1 MATNTKLL
9 IAQAYADLLTKKNV
23 DKVTVK
29 DVVEVC
35 GITRQTFYYHYHDLL
50 DVIEWS
56 IRRQTEMALRES
68 LQQNNWEEA
77 LCSFLTVA
85 CKNRPLVRKLYASQK
100 RFETNSLIIDSVRTW
115 LTRVYQEKCENAD
128 LSLQQTEFA
137 IQFYTYAICGV
148 LLETVMSD
156 DTDMR
161 SKAEQIVQLMKT
173 PLT

>member
-1 MATNTKLL
+1 MATNTKLT

-35 GITRQTFYYHYHDLL
+35 GITRQTFYYHYQDLL

-56 IRRQTEMALRES
+56 IRRQTEIILQES
-68 LQQNNWEEA
+68 LQQDNLEDV
-77 LCSFLTVA
+77 LCSFLTAA
-85 CKNRPLVRKLYASQK
+85 CKNRPLARKILTSQK
-100 RFETNSLIIDSVRTW
+100 RFETNSLIIDSIRTW
-115 LTRVYQEKCENAD
+115 LTRVYQEKCKDAK
-128 LSLQQTEFA
+128 LSPQQTEFA
-137 IQFYTYAICGV
+137 IQFYTYAIGGV

-161 SKAEQIVQLMKT
+161 SKAEHIVQLMKT